1 MWQCYR
7 DDPNDD
13 ITLYE
18 SFKYKI
24 KIAEK
29 TPADGNTK
37 EAKIAVPLKDLS
49 YFWRTREI
57 PLINCEI
64 YLILTWCE
72 DCVISSAT
80 GEKKF
85 KIADTKIYVLVPG
98 QVLNVGGGRF
108 YVDS

>member
-24 KIAEK
+24 KITGK
-29 TPADGNTK
+29 TPDDGNTK

-49 YFWRTREI
+49 NFWRTLEI
-57 PLINCEI
+57 MLINCEI
-64 YLILTWCE
+64 YFILTWSE
-72 DCVISSAT
+72 DCIISSAT
-80 GEKKF
+80 GEKKL
-85 KIADTKIYVLVPG
+85 KIADTKIYVPVPG
-98 QVLNVGGGRF
+98 QVLNGGGGRF